1 MRKCTFGR
9 YVTFQSQPSSRM
21 GESRKTRRQASGEGS
36 NRLRS
41 GPMGQVKDLKL
52 DVRLSKAVKKLSKSY
67 QKAIKKLSKSCQ
79 KAVKKLSKS
88 QNLSTKSWTQPAQL
102 RTAFSLHLTNHKVL
116 PTAKKCILIMTE
128 DLPSYMTLASRIGSM
143 GGLVACANSC
153 EK

>member
-1 MRKCTFGR
+1 
-9 YVTFQSQPSSRM
+9 M

-41 GPMGQVKDLKL
+41 GPMGQVKDLKKL
-52 DVRLSKAVKKLSKSY
+52 VIGLSKAVK
-67 QKAIKKLSKSCQ
+67 ICQ
-79 KAVKKLSKS
+79 PKIC
-88 QNLSTKSWTQPAQL
+88 TQPAQL
-102 RTAFSLHLTNHKVL
+102 HTSFSMHLTNHRVL
-116 PTAKKCILIMTE
+116 PTAKKCLLVLTE